1 MLGQAV
7 CTISQETLVYDVKPG
22 FTVVKPGFS
31 TRNPVSRCELGFTN
45 EKHGFLCE
53 TRFLAVNYGLL
64 IYCALKILKTIVH
77 GREPEFSNMKPCF
90 TTPSAQ

>member
-1 MLGQAV
+1 MAQSRYKLQNYDILWQAV
-7 CTISQETLVYDVKPG
+7 CTISQETLVYDVK
-22 FTVVKPGFS
+22 
-31 TRNPVSRCELGFTN
+31 PVSRCELGFTN